1 MKEQRDE
8 LRKTVRIWPH
18 ETGGEGHFMA
28 LFVKNGDGTGN
39 AGGMEPER
47 RQKDGRKKR
56 GGEKKD
62 KRAGK
67 DQGELMEAARFLKEN
82 VREPDRLLA
91 GRRFLTFGD
100 NVYLV
105 PEETPELSKI
115 RVLRPGL
122 QAGTLKKGRMEPAHA
137 LALFLKKEDVFQWAE
152 LGTGETA
159 AKYLRGEAIGAGE
172 LEAVSGGDLK
182 GWVLMTVD
190 GISLGFAKADR
201 GVLKNHYPKGLRR
214 P

>member
-1 MKEQRDE
+1 
-8 LRKTVRIWPH
+8 
-18 ETGGEGHFMA
+18 MA
-28 LFVKNGDGTGN
+28 LFVKNGDGAGDS
-39 AGGMEPER
+39 GGMELDR

-67 DQGELMEAARFLKEN
+67 DQGELMEAARFFKEN

-105 PEETPELSKI
+105 PEETPELTKI

-159 AKYLRGEAIGAGE
+159 AKYLRGEAIGAG
-172 LEAVSGGDLK
+172 GRFRR
-182 GWVLMTVD
+182 
-190 GISLGFAKADR
+190 GF
-201 GVLKNHYPKGLRR
+201 KGLGPDDCGRLL
-214 P
+214 PGICQGGPGSP

>member
-1 MKEQRDE
+1 
-8 LRKTVRIWPH
+8 
-18 ETGGEGHFMA
+18 
-28 LFVKNGDGTGN
+28 
-39 AGGMEPER
+39 
-47 RQKDGRKKR
+47 
-56 GGEKKD
+56 
-62 KRAGK
+62 
-67 DQGELMEAARFLKEN
+67 MEAARFLKEN

-190 GISLGFAKADR
+190 GFSLGFAKADR
-201 GVLKNHYPKGLRR
+201 GVLKKSLSQGLKEAVGRAGAVSGWEKEGSSCPGNRQVISSGSGAEKIRTSPVNGWGKESLTECRAWRR
-214 P
+214 MYRKSGL